1 MITGQ
6 VATVVTGGVSQGD
19 VFKYSV
25 VYVWTSTDANATPP
39 AYWVEANST
48 EYNQA
53 TVKEVTGTTITLQTI
68 QHFLNGTDINQT
80 ELADVGSGITGSVLL
95 YAANLANGSY
105 LFPSS
110 TSMPWVIN
118 ATVSRAYGAATETQ
132 I

>member
-1 MITGQ
+1 M
-6 VATVVTGGVSQGD
+6 
-19 VFKYSV
+19 
-25 VYVWTSTDANATPP
+25 
-39 AYWVEANST
+39 
-48 EYNQA
+48 
-53 TVKEVTGTTITLQTI
+53 TGTTIALQTI
-68 QHFLNGTDINQT
+68 QHFLNGTEINQT

-95 YAANLANGSY
+95 YAANLANGSF